1 MENNEHSNQ
10 IKTIGELKKYLGKVV
25 VSYYCNGDGKIR
37 FMWMFKLV
45 EIKSQLQD
53 DIPIA
58 RIIMMGLNH
67 ICLRNN
73 TPFVYEIDSSNK
85 PPFLMYAS
93 SGNLFDITIPMV
105 SSAQEF
111 MRPPTKEELNTYI
124 KLTRKRRILGHD

>member
-25 VSYYCNGDGKIR
+25 VSYYYNGCGEIS
-37 FMWMFKLV
+37 FMWMYRLV
-45 EIKSQLQD
+45 KIKSQLQD
-53 DIPIA
+53 DIPITH
-58 RIIMMGLNH
+58 IIMMGLNH

-73 TPFVYEIDSSNK
+73 TPYNYKTDSSDE
-85 PPFLMYAS
+85 PPFLMYTK
-93 SGNLFDITIPMV
+93 GNLFDMTIPMV

>member
-25 VSYYCNGDGKIR
+25 VSYYYNIDGEIS
-37 FMWMFKLV
+37 FMWMYKLV
-45 EIKSQLQD
+45 KIKSKLQD
-53 DIPIA
+53 DLPITH
-58 RIIMMGLNH
+58 IIMMGLNH
-67 ICLRNN
+67 ICLINN
-73 TPFVYEIDSSNK
+73 TPYVYETDISNK
-85 PPFLMYAS
+85 PPFLMYTK
-93 SGNLFDITIPMV
+93 GRLFDMTIPMV

>member
-25 VSYYCNGDGKIR
+25 VSYYYNGYDKIS
-37 FMWMFKLV
+37 FMWMYKLV
-45 EIKSQLQD
+45 KIKSQLPD

-58 RIIMMGLNH
+58 HIIMMGLNH
-67 ICLRNN
+67 ICLINN
-73 TPFVYEIDSSNK
+73 TPYKYETGSSNK

-93 SGNLFDITIPMV
+93 SGNLFDMTIPMV

-111 MRPPTKEELNTYI
+111 MRPPTKEELNTYF